1 MSQCSNIQ
9 YDFYLTNEK
18 FTLRK
23 LDDFFLY
30 SLCFIVD
37 CRSSFVIP
45 LKVEPKQNQNGT
57 NVCIKFF
64 VFLSKT
70 FRMQRII
77 LSTHTHSTCYKP
89 RNNSHRKSMHVT
101 RIAWHKQNDKSPKME
116 EEEENKI
123 IFLSVSMCFTT
134 FSFSHLPCWMDMA
147 VFFFLSSF
155 ISLDLIPFF
164 FRFVNENERQREK
177 RHMCVTTITTFT

>member
-1 MSQCSNIQ
+1 M
-9 YDFYLTNEK
+9 F
-18 FTLRK
+18 
-23 LDDFFLY
+23 
-30 SLCFIVD
+30 
-37 CRSSFVIP
+37 
-45 LKVEPKQNQNGT
+45 
-57 NVCIKFF
+57 
-64 VFLSKT
+64 FLSKT

-116 EEEENKI
+116 EEEEENKI

-147 VFFFLSSF
+147 VFFFSLFVYISRSDSLFFSFCKWKWTTTRKETHVCNHNYNFYVKQTPSSH
-155 ISLDLIPFF
+155 IRNYHRHHRVLFF
-164 FRFVNENERQREK
+164 CIYACQ
-177 RHMCVTTITTFT
+177 FTPIV